1 MNFFNQIC
9 IIIIEYSKYSSFM
22 MFKKLFVLLV
32 LSFTITPVIGQ
43 SVPFSFSGNTI
54 NWDTKQDE
62 YGVTIYFI
70 QSQRTLSRVLSQ
82 QNGSFS
88 IKAKIN
94 PQKPFELYFAKP
106 GLITKKVLFYF
117 NDKTKDSNGDS
128 LKIKYVSDNWEEVA

>member
-9 IIIIEYSKYSSFM
+9 IIIIEYSQYTFFM
-22 MFKKLFVLLV
+22 ILRKLFILLV
-32 LSFTITPVIGQ
+32 FSLTITPFFGQ

-88 IKAKIN
+88 IK
-94 PQKPFELYFAKP
+94 
-106 GLITKKVLFYF
+106 
-117 NDKTKDSNGDS
+117 S
-128 LKIKYVSDNWEEVA
+128 